1 ALSTPTR
8 TTKSACSNRSSAK
21 KSSSNNQH
29 SNSSRLAKGAGSTLK
44 QKDSSSE
51 NVHNQ
56 SDRASSQS
64 PSQTPSKS
72 SHALREMLAKARKNY
87 QDQRSQSQ
95 AVSQPEAEIPDKV
108 TPTTISNSKSIEEQ
122 WGLQP
127 IESIISRAQQTGK
140 LNLSSRMLE
149 GIPRV
154 VYESLLPDASVFH
167 PSNRKSNGL
176 KNSTTTHH
184 SSDQAIRAVPWYESV
199 ELCHINLSLNELEC
213 LDDEFGGFQAL
224 ISCDLHHNNLSSLKS
239 SFGLLINLTTLNLS
253 SNSLQHFPLPIL
265 SLVNLKELN
274 LSKNSL
280 TELWTSGWKPKL
292 KSLMAHAINPITTDS
307 FVSEV
312 QADSS
317 FNSSASF
324 ANTTADSSFG
334 IPREDPFDLFPS
346 SPKKSSSNLQTT
358 SDNHPLPILE
368 KLNLSQNKFQ
378 GSKLFKTDGVDLP
391 LNLIELDLS
400 ENPIG
405 DRIEIWNSF
414 SELKRLEKLDLRKCE
429 IGDFVFDDEF
439 GDQLCEDEGEEQQEI
454 FKSLKSLDL
463 SFNTIDSLERLE
475 AFFTEHCPQRQIRY
489 EGLPGNLVEL
499 TEQNLYD
506 SKVDDIDTLK
516 IAIGHNYLRDEAKR
530 RRRLIAKACSET
542 VEASK
547 PESRAIPEELKD
559 NTSNNVLKGD
569 FTQEPEAIKISQDD
583 ELDKALQSLSI
594 DAKPN
599 RKKSSGPVISELKKL
614 ILNHYQP
621 STLTLNLKS
630 LGMTNVPE
638 HIDEESR
645 DDLMLTAKGE
655 TILINC
661 IDLSLN
667 RLTRIP
673 GELIGL
679 SSNSLTYLNL
689 SRNQIRLDRRD
700 ESRVRLIE
708 RIKLPELVELDL
720 SSNMI
725 GESESIF
732 KLIYGLI
739 DSDRCKLRIIDLSYN
754 ELIDDKGLK
763 ELVMKVK
770 DLKEIRLNGNRIE
783 KIEDLE
789 SLGEL
794 NNGSEGGDSNVKI
807 DYGIEAVELRDNCIK
822 SLPTSLGFLKNLK
835 VLQVSGNLFRIPL
848 RKVYETSSGGS
859 DEKLIKWLKER

>member
-1 ALSTPTR
+1 MEVEKTKSLTETKVKSPTIGRLVTSRIPTSSKLTASNRGLLPSTDTRTNNSSSSSSSSSPSTSTSNLQRSVIIDRSLSKKASSQSIRSISKAFRFTEEINYSNKPSSGQGLSIRPVASSSSLRSAVNPALSTPTR

-224 ISCDLHHNNLSSLKS
+224 ISCD
-239 SFGLLINLTTLNLS
+239 
-253 SNSLQHFPLPIL
+253 
-265 SLVNLKELN
+265 V
-274 LSKNSL
+274 
-280 TELWTSGWKPKL
+280 
-292 KSLMAHAINPITTDS
+292 
-307 FVSEV
+307 EV

-499 TEQNLYD
+499 TGQNLYD

-655 TILINC
+655 TILIN
-661 IDLSLN
+661 
-667 RLTRIP
+667 
-673 GELIGL
+673 
-679 SSNSLTYLNL
+679 
-689 SRNQIRLDRRD
+689 
-700 ESRVRLIE
+700 
-708 RIKLPELVELDL
+708 
-720 SSNMI
+720 
-725 GESESIF
+725 
-732 KLIYGLI
+732 
-739 DSDRCKLRIIDLSYN
+739 
-754 ELIDDKGLK
+754 
-763 ELVMKVK
+763 
-770 DLKEIRLNGNRIE
+770 
-783 KIEDLE
+783 
-789 SLGEL
+789 
-794 NNGSEGGDSNVKI
+794 
-807 DYGIEAVELRDNCIK
+807 A
-822 SLPTSLGFLKNLK
+822 
-835 VLQVSGNLFRIPL
+835 
-848 RKVYETSSGGS
+848 
-859 DEKLIKWLKER
+859 